1 MASSRPISRCFDSAF
16 LLFILLAYMG
26 FGIEKKVAYNPT
38 VSKRH
43 FAPSTNNRLEAVKL
57 GRVALLKYVV
67 RLSGQFKMS
76 CPKIMLQGKGI
87 FLMKL
92 RYKMQTSFV
101 WICNLCVRWCVVNN
115 VSVMRH
121 TYLSLRA
128 AILNRLDLWRLVLFG
143 LCFVFPCMWSLCCGT
158 VIYEFLLHSRNEQL
172 KSSRD

>member
-128 AILNRLDLWRLVLFG
+128 AILTDVQFFLGFVLSFLACEAFVVGRLFMNFYYTHVT
-143 LCFVFPCMWSLCCGT
+143 S
-158 VIYEFLLHSRNEQL
+158 N
-172 KSSRD
+172 

>member
-67 RLSGQFKMS
+67 RLSEQFKMS

-128 AILNRLDLWRLVLFG
+128 AILTDVQFFLGFVLSFLACEAFVVGRLFMNFYYTHVT
-143 LCFVFPCMWSLCCGT
+143 S
-158 VIYEFLLHSRNEQL
+158 N
-172 KSSRD
+172 